1 MLLANVN
8 GRRHPPCFWWKEPR
22 QYTHWDLVETNV
34 WHTTPE
40 IRDRKFLLH
49 YRMSFEAF
57 NNLVLELTPFLQSS
71 CLNLIRPQ
79 LEIIKIVVIV
89 IYRFAHGFNATHMA
103 N

>member
-1 MLLANVN
+1 
-8 GRRHPPCFWWKEPR
+8 
-22 QYTHWDLVETNV
+22 VETNV

-57 NNLVLELTPFLQSS
+57 NNLVLEFTPFLQPS
-71 CLNLIRPQ
+71 CLNPISSQ
-79 LEIIKIVVIV
+79 LEIKKIVTIV
-89 IYRFAHGFNATHMA
+89 IYRFAHGFSTTHMT